1 MKRITLAA
9 ALLLTACSAEAQNSA
24 YGPPSEVQD
33 LYEVAIAPSADR
45 IQADIQTLVDFGTRH
60 TLSETESDTRGIGA
74 ARRWIFEE
82 FEKISAECGGCLE
95 VIYVSDTIEGERRI
109 PEPTE
114 VVSVLAIQ
122 RGTTDPNRY
131 VMMSGDID
139 SRVTDPLNGTY
150 DSPGANDNASG
161 MAGTIEAARILSKRK
176 YAGSIIYAGLSGEEQ
191 GLFGGK
197 IVADYALAEGW
208 EIKGVLN
215 NDMIS
220 NITGIDGVTN
230 NSTVRV
236 FSEGTRANETEA
248 EARSRRFTGGE
259 VDSPS
264 RNLARYVK
272 AQGDQ
277 YLTNLDIMMVY
288 RLDRFGRGGHH
299 RPFNVVGIPGIR
311 IMETH
316 EHYDRQHQDLR
327 IEGAMILSLK
337 DKDQISPIYDAD
349 YLFNDTANTVRLA
362 VDQIYAGLQSS
373 HYSVTVISDTALEI
387 RTTSETSVKE
397 LRLNN
402 ILFDFGHRKIDL
414 NKLFNIRDARRFYGD
429 TMDGVDSV
437 YAAKLTAL
445 NAITLAGMA
454 GAPPFP
460 ANVEATGAVRPS
472 AKLTWETPENA
483 DNLAGYRVHW
493 RLTTEPEWTHSRF
506 IGKVNE
512 WTFENLVIDN
522 YFFGVSAVAEDG
534 SETPVVFPGAAGRF

>member
-1 MKRITLAA
+1 MKHVTLAA
-9 ALLLTACSAEAQNSA
+9 ALLITACTAQAQNTS

-33 LYEVAIAPSADR
+33 IYAIATAPSAER
-45 IQADIQTLVDFGTRH
+45 IQSDIQTLVDFGTRH
-60 TLSETESDTRGIGA
+60 TLSETESETRGIGA
-74 ARRWIFEE
+74 ARRWIFDE
-82 FEKISAECGGCLE
+82 FQKISEDCSGCLE
-95 VIYVSDTIEGERRI
+95 VMFIGDTISGERRI
-109 PEPTE
+109 PEPVA

-122 RGTTDPNRY
+122 RGTTDPDRY

-139 SRVTDPLNGTY
+139 SRVTDPLNGTD

-161 MAGTIEAARILSKRK
+161 MAGTLEAARILSKRK

-191 GLFGGK
+191 GLFGGQ
-197 IVADYALAEGW
+197 IVADHAIKEGW
-208 EIKGVLN
+208 AIKGVLN

-220 NITGIDGVTN
+220 NITGVDGVTN

-248 EARSRRFTGGE
+248 EARNRRFTGGE

-272 AQGDQ
+272 SQGDQ
-277 YLTNLDIMMVY
+277 YMTNLDIMMVY

-299 RPFNVVGIPGIR
+299 RPFNQVGIPGIR

-327 IEGAMILSLK
+327 TEDG
-337 DKDQISPIYDAD
+337 
-349 YLFNDTANTVRLA
+349 V
-362 VDQIYAGLQSS
+362 
-373 HYSVTVISDTALEI
+373 E
-387 RTTSETSVKE
+387 
-397 LRLNN
+397 
-402 ILFDFGHRKIDL
+402 
-414 NKLFNIRDARRFYGD
+414 YGD
-429 TMDGVDSV
+429 TMKGVDSV

-445 NAITLAGMA
+445 NAITLAGIA

-472 AKLTWETPENA
+472 AKLTWETPPNGS
-483 DNLAGYRVHW
+483 NLAGYRVHW
-493 RLTTEPEWTHSRF
+493 RLTTAPEWTHSRF

-522 YFFGVSAVAEDG
+522 YFFGVSAVAKNG

>member
-1 MKRITLAA
+1 MKRLTFAT
-9 ALLLTACSAEAQNSA
+9 ALLLGACSAQAQDGDF
-24 YGPPSEVQD
+24 GPPSEVQD
-33 LYEVAIAPSADR
+33 LYDVATAPSADR

-74 ARRWIFEE
+74 ARRWIHAE
-82 FEKISAECGGCLE
+82 FEKISKDCGGCLE

-122 RGTTDPNRY
+122 RGNIDPDRY

-139 SRVTDPLNGTY
+139 SRVTDPLDGTS

-161 MAGTIEAARILSKRK
+161 MAGVIEAARVLSKRK

-197 IVADYALAEGW
+197 IVADHALAEGW
-208 EIKGVLN
+208 RIKGVLN

-220 NITGIDGVTN
+220 NITGVDGVTN

-248 EARSRRFTGGE
+248 EARTRRFTGGE

-272 AQGDQ
+272 SQGDQ
-277 YLTNLDIMMVY
+277 YMTNLDIMMVY

-299 RPFNVVGIPGIR
+299 RPFNQVGIPGIR

-327 IEGAMILSLK
+327 VEDG
-337 DKDQISPIYDAD
+337 
-349 YLFNDTANTVRLA
+349 V
-362 VDQIYAGLQSS
+362 
-373 HYSVTVISDTALEI
+373 E
-387 RTTSETSVKE
+387 
-397 LRLNN
+397 
-402 ILFDFGHRKIDL
+402 
-414 NKLFNIRDARRFYGD
+414 YGD
-429 TMDGVDSV
+429 VMAGVDSV

-454 GAPPFP
+454 GAPPYP
-460 ANVEATGAVRPS
+460 ANVEATGAVQPS
-472 AKLTWETPENA
+472 AKLSWETPDNA
-483 DNLAGYRVHW
+483 SNLAGYRVHW
-493 RLTTEPEWTHSRF
+493 RLTTAPEWTHSRF
-506 IGKVNE
+506 IGKVDE
-512 WTFENLVIDN
+512 WTFDNLVIDN
-522 YFFGVSAVAEDG
+522 YFFGVSAVAKDG